1 MIMALVK
8 NRGKG
13 SEEPVMK
20 KNLRFVAEPRDRV
33 YRRLLQFA
41 ARQANTL
48 YVVVRDQI
56 QLSDDAR
63 HTLSILEPSLVSVL
77 NVTEWPGTKL
87 LAGREAR
94 LFTYRTSASIMKEL
108 ETCAGGL
115 YGWIAPDLPEDLGF
129 RRSDGSV
136 WLASIAHER
145 DAWLELELDEL
156 KELHKAYPEIEQM
169 LQPG

>member
-1 MIMALVK
+1 
-8 NRGKG
+8 
-13 SEEPVMK
+13 MK

-41 ARQANTL
+41 ARQPNTL

-63 HTLSILEPSLVSVL
+63 HTLSILEPSLVSQL
-77 NVTEWPGTKL
+77 KVTEWPGTKL
-87 LAGREAR
+87 LSGEAR
-94 LFTYRTSASIMKEL
+94 VFTYQTSASVMKEL

-115 YGWIAPDLPEDLGF
+115 YDWTAPDLPEDLGF

-145 DAWLELELDEL
+145 DAWLELELNEL
-156 KELHKAYPEIEQM
+156 KELHEAYPEIEQV
-169 LQPG
+169 LEPG